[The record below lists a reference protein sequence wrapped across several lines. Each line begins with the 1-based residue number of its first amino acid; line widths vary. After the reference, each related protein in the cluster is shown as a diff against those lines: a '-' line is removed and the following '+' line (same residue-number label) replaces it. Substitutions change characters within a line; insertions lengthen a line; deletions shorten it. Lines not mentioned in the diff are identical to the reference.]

1 MPAPSVIDILR
12 HIAREEPLPS
22 TVRAFRGLTREHLG
36 QLVEEAAARLAAA
49 EASAQESRAEVSTE
63 SVPGAPP
70 REAAVPP
77 GDRAEARPRTARG
90 ERRGN

>member
-1 MPAPSVIDILR
+1 MPAPSVVDILR

-36 QLVEEAAARLAAA
+36 QLLEEVAGRLAAA
-49 EASAQESRAEVSTE
+49 EASAQPRAQSPAEP
-63 SVPGAPP
+63 VPGAAP

-77 GDRAEARPRTARG
+77 GERAWTRSRARPVSGR
-90 ERRGN
+90 